1 MCLNCQS
8 SFSYWLSLLL
18 QENKKRFFQQFSL
31 LDEERVDETKPA
43 DFLETFKGNIDDHFR
58 IGIKF
63 TRKSMKIFSDIYN
76 SDILIA
82 SPLGLRTLIGSEG

>member
-1 MCLNCQS
+1 M
-8 SFSYWLSLLL
+8 
-18 QENKKRFFQQFSL
+18 
-31 LDEERVDETKPA
+31 DESKPA

-58 IGIKF
+58 LGIKI
-63 TRKSMKIFSDIYN
+63 TKKSMKLFSDFYS